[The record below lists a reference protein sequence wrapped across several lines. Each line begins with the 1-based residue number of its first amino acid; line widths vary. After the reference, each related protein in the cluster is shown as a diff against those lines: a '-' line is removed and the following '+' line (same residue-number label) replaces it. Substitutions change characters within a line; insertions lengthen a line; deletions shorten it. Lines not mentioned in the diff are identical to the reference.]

1 MGAGRRAHEAC
12 AQGLRGRVVTRWVSA
27 TVASRRAGP
36 TARVNSRVFCPG
48 SYNSPFPKGPK
59 LRSSSSAPAAP
70 APLVDTQMFR
80 QNRQPSPAEA
90 HAQRIEQRAI
100 SGQAYE
106 QQRVESDPY
115 APSRLDSFRAQQG
128 QPIGQQE
135 QQPPVDALTPRRRL
149 DSFRQQ
155 QGQPVAAAAPMNGG
169 LALPP
174 SVPGLGLGRM
184 SDAGQLGGGGGSL
197 NTDRGVP
204 LSTRRLKKEVLRAD
218 SSNAELSNQMAGHV
232 MITDS
237 MGTPRNVRVVQQQ
250 ARFSALPSTKH

>member
-1 MGAGRRAHEAC
+1 
-12 AQGLRGRVVTRWVSA
+12 
-27 TVASRRAGP
+27 
-36 TARVNSRVFCPG
+36 
-48 SYNSPFPKGPK
+48 
-59 LRSSSSAPAAP
+59 
-70 APLVDTQMFR
+70 MFR

-115 APSRLDSFRAQQG
+115 APTPRSRLDSYRAQQG

-135 QQPPVDALTPRRRL
+135 QQPPADALTPRRRL

-169 LALPP
+169 LASPP

-184 SDAGQLGGGGGSL
+184 SDAGQLGGGGSL

-204 LSTRRLKKEVLRAD
+204 LSTRRLKKEVPRATLYPNPNPD
-218 SSNAELSNQMAGHV
+218 PNPDPKPGPNPNPRPVRCCVPTRATLSC
-232 MITDS
+232 
-237 MGTPRNVRVVQQQ
+237 P
-250 ARFSALPSTKH
+250 TKWQGA